1 MHKIKHTYC
10 IQIRE
15 VFTVY
20 VTYIIHIIIIIGKSS
35 GNELW
40 EQHFNSLFHLV
51 KDYVVNIWEVRKIK
65 IYGDDSSQSQ
75 YYIFPDYSACAH
87 NLLL

>member
-20 VTYIIHIIIIIGKSS
+20 VDVYHSHIIGKSS
-35 GNELW
+35 GSELW
-40 EQHFNSLFHLV
+40 EEYFNSLLHLV

-87 NLLL
+87 YLLL